1 MQTMQKEP
9 ELLTI
14 PQIEDKYGLSGAT
27 ILTERSLMRKVKQKK
42 IKPTEDG
49 EVLIPGRP
57 SPVNTTGFGFSVPAT
72 KVGNKIKYQR
82 SLVEAWIDQQTE
94 DLSPEERVNK
104 IA

>member
-49 EVLIPGRP
+49 EVIIPGRA
-57 SPVNTTGFGFSVPAT
+57 SPINTTGFGYSTPAVLNGRRVLYR
-72 KVGNKIKYQR
+72 KSDIEK
-82 SLVEAWIDQQTE
+82 WIDRNTE

-104 IA
+104 TA